1 MAATSPMLPL
11 LDRMAPTM
19 AAGAVARAFCTIP
32 KPPPL
37 EARRRVIRD
46 GEPFEVLAGGRRIR
60 GELWGG
66 GRHVHLV
73 HGWGGWHQQLGAHV
87 TPLLEQDRQVLA
99 HDALGHGESD
109 AGPHGSRTGTV
120 VDLADSLTA
129 VASAHG
135 PVAGVVAHSA
145 GAMAT
150 LYAMQRGL
158 AVERLALIAPS
169 VSLTSTLAALRDHLG
184 ISRRTA
190 DHVLTRLSRMV
201 ADGPEAFEFVDL
213 GRRLADPPPLLV
225 VHDADDPEAPIADAR
240 AFVAQWPGATLLET
254 SGRGHRRVIWAPE
267 TVAAVADF
275 LG

>member
-1 MAATSPMLPL
+1 MAPPSPMLPV
-11 LDRMAPTM
+11 LDRVAPAM
-19 AAGAVARAFCTIP
+19 AANAIARAFCSIP

-37 EARRRVIRD
+37 ENRTRTIRHGD
-46 GEPFEVLAGGRRIR
+46 PFEVLADGRRIR

-73 HGWGGWHQQLGAHV
+73 HGWAGWHQQLAAHV
-87 TPLLEQDRQVLA
+87 TPLLEHDHQVLA

-109 AGPHGSRTGTV
+109 PGPHGPGTGTV
-120 VDLADSLTA
+120 VDLATSLTA
-129 VASAHG
+129 VAAAHG

-169 VSLTSTLAALRDHLG
+169 VSLASTMAALRQHIG
-184 ISRRTA
+184 VSERTMA
-190 DHVLTRLSRMV
+190 KVVPRLHRMV
-201 ADGPEAFEFVDL
+201 AEVPESFEFLEL
-213 GRRLADPPPLLV
+213 GQRLTDPPPLLV
-225 VHDADDPEAPIADAR
+225 VHDVDDPETPIADAR
-240 AFVAQWPGATLLET
+240 AFVAQWPGARLVET
-254 SGRGHRRVIWAPE
+254 SGRRHRRVIWAPE

-275 LG
+275 FS